1 MSKWNTEL
9 TTCGEQLGN
18 VSVRRGIFQGDSLS
32 PLLFVICMI
41 PLSLIL
47 RKTAAGYSFKGNQL
61 KINHLLYMDDLK
73 LYGKSNDQIDSLV
86 RTVYLFTSDVGMEFG
101 VKKCGTI
108 VLKRGKMVKCNG
120 IELANGEV
128 IKRITEKGCTYLGV
142 MELDQVMEEEMKKK
156 IMKEYYRRLKLVL
169 KSKLN
174 GRNIILA
181 INTWA
186 VAVIRYGAGIIDWN
200 MGELKQVAS
209 RQKNKK
215 DHDDEWSLT
224 SEK

>member
-1 MSKWNTEL
+1 MFCRNHLKNTSCDVGFLNKYYYHSFNVKELINSSMSKWNTEL

-18 VSVRRGIFQGDSLS
+18 VSIRRGIFQGDSLS

-108 VLKRGKMVKCNG
+108 VLKRGKMVECNG

-128 IKRITEKGCTYLGV
+128 IKRITEEGCAYLGV

-156 IMKEYYRRLKLVL
+156 ITKEYYRRLKLVL

-174 GRNIILA
+174 
-181 INTWA
+181 
-186 VAVIRYGAGIIDWN
+186 
-200 MGELKQVAS
+200 
-209 RQKNKK
+209 
-215 DHDDEWSLT
+215 
-224 SEK
+224 